1 MIILNLLLDILINNF
16 TMFTS
21 TFVIANI
28 FYITKN
34 KYYLIVLV
42 AMFLDLVIMHTYFFN
57 LIIFNTI
64 YWGEFKL
71 LKLKNKIAYN
81 LIGNTLNYIIFL
93 GGIYLYFNYQ
103 NINIVYCLKILLF
116 NYPIYFI
123 YLLISYKIIQKA

>member
-42 AMFLDLVIMHTYFFN
+42 AMFLDLVIMHTY
-57 LIIFNTI
+57 
-64 YWGEFKL
+64 L
-71 LKLKNKIAYN
+71 LQ
-81 LIGNTLNYIIFL
+81 IGM
-93 GGIYLYFNYQ
+93 
-103 NINIVYCLKILLF
+103 
-116 NYPIYFI
+116 
-123 YLLISYKIIQKA
+123 

>member
-34 KYYLIVLV
+34 KYYLIFLV

-116 NYPIYFI
+116 NYPLYFI